1 MMLMQVR
8 EVIYCPHHK
17 QGMVVLESVQNR
29 LPLVFSADVS
39 EAQQLAKAFK
49 SGNQPAPPLYDFL
62 RRLLRALQ
70 ATAKYVV
77 LDEVTG
83 QGIQAFVYVQG
94 LNTGHSLPCYAP
106 NALAFALQAKI
117 PIYAT
122 GRALTHAEP
131 SDLPPTSAADE
142 EEVRQWL
149 AQVKPDD
156 FLPPPADEMP

>member
-17 QGMVVLESVQNR
+17 QGMVVLESMKSR

-39 EAQQLAKAFK
+39 EAQQLAKALK
-49 SGNQPAPPLYDFL
+49 GGEQPAPPLYDFL
-62 RRLLRALQ
+62 RGLLRALQ
-70 ATAKYVV
+70 ATVKYVV

-83 QGIQAFVYVQG
+83 QGIQAFVYIEG
-94 LNTGHSLPCYAP
+94 PKTRHSLPCYAP
-106 NALAFALQAKI
+106 NALAIALQARI

-122 GRALTHAEP
+122 GRALTHA
-131 SDLPPTSAADE
+131 DPTDSPATNAADE

-156 FLPPPADEMP
+156 FLSPPADDLP